1 MDLTPAL
8 RTGADPMS
16 IIDRI
21 PASVQTD
28 PGIHDDGLD
37 HFEPTAEDLDDFTAY
52 LAGRSDLDIQAV
64 EPVPVE
70 LLEAPADDI
79 DFEPWWASLP
89 TDPEFLDDPIELGD
103 EARPLPSASARY
115 RVEVAGDPDCQDDGF
130 NVVDSV
136 TGYPVRWQRWFI
148 DAQEVAAELERNI
161 PRSRAS
167 WNPEADAIGRS

>member
-1 MDLTPAL
+1 
-8 RTGADPMS
+8 MS
-16 IIDRI
+16 IIEHTR
-21 PASVQTD
+21 PSVQPTID
-28 PGIHDDGLD
+28 YAEP
-37 HFEPTAEDLDDFTAY
+37 FEPSQADLDDY
-52 LAGRSDLDIQAV
+52 GRWLASRDDISPQAV

-70 LLEAPADDI
+70 LLEAPADDV
-79 DFEPWWASLP
+79 DLEPWWASLP

-136 TGYPVRWQRWFI
+136 TGYPARWERWFV
-148 DAQEVAAELERNI
+148 DAERIAGELNVHT

-167 WNPEADAIGRS
+167 NWNPERDAVGLS